1 MAKTLCAAGLI
12 ALLCGGVSTAAHHSV
27 SVNFDSSQVL
37 TLTGRITDVDIR
49 NPHSQVT
56 LKVTQRDGTVKEWF
70 IEWSDRNALVRRK
83 VPFQVLRV
91 GDMVTITASPSRRL
105 DNLAYFRSAVLP
117 DKSVLRDCGFDA
129 FRQAIAKGQFIECEP
144 TRPSSEKSAPQS
156 QPREQR

>member
-1 MAKTLCAAGLI
+1 MPKTLCAAGLI

-83 VPFQVLRV
+83 VPFQLLRV
-91 GDMVTITASPSRRL
+91 GDTVTITASPSRRL
-105 DNLAYFRSAVLP
+105 DNLAYFRTAVLA
-117 DKSVLRDCGFDA
+117 DKSVLRDCGFEA
-129 FRQAIAKGQFIECEP
+129 FRQAIAKGQFVECEP
-144 TRPSSEKSAPQS
+144 GRPPGGTSSPES
-156 QPREQR
+156 QQRGQK